1 VVCTFVKSGKYK
13 NSLVSHVF
21 FLSRMTVETS
31 ILVGMEFLDF
41 NVSLVVQNRLI

>member
-1 VVCTFVKSGKYK
+1 M
-13 NSLVSHVF
+13 F

-41 NVSLVVQNRLI
+41 NVILVVQNRLI